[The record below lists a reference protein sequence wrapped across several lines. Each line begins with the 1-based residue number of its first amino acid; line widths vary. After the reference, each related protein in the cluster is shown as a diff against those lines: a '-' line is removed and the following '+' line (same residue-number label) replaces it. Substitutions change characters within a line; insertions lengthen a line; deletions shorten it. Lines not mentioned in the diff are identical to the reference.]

1 MNEFE
6 NFSHKWI
13 KIRTILGT
21 DESPRLEPEAE
32 WNNGNGWSKVDTE
45 AEEVS
50 HVFNYSAVVSNGQGN
65 DSELA
70 DILATIIKAH
80 ITPFP
85 YSKTFESLTVSD
97 LLVPPMAIILNF
109 CKLLSHFAVLL

>member
-6 NFSHKWI
+6 NSSHTWI

-50 HVFNYSAVVSNGQGN
+50 HVFN
-65 DSELA
+65 
-70 DILATIIKAH
+70 
-80 ITPFP
+80 
-85 YSKTFESLTVSD
+85 
-97 LLVPPMAIILNF
+97 
-109 CKLLSHFAVLL
+109 

>member
-1 MNEFE
+1 MAKYGIYGIYGFDHPFRLFLINWCSVLPVPWIRTGLSAVNEFE
-6 NFSHKWI
+6 NSSHTWM

-50 HVFNYSAVVSNGQGN
+50 HVFN
-65 DSELA
+65 
-70 DILATIIKAH
+70 
-80 ITPFP
+80 
-85 YSKTFESLTVSD
+85 
-97 LLVPPMAIILNF
+97 
-109 CKLLSHFAVLL
+109 

>member
-13 KIRTILGT
+13 KIRTISGS

-50 HVFNYSAVVSNGQGN
+50 RVFNYSAFLINGQSN

-70 DILATIIKAH
+70 DIFVTKINAH
-80 ITPFP
+80 ITSFP
-85 YSKTFESLTVSD
+85 YSKSLW
-97 LLVPPMAIILNF
+97 P
-109 CKLLSHFAVLL
+109 